1 MVIKVY
7 ISSVTGNS
15 KMRKQQQHVQSTL
28 ESFKIDFENID
39 ISCPNNEEDKKFM
52 RANSKTPEGSTVPLP
67 PQIFNEEEY
76 CGDYEDFD
84 LNVEDNLLY
93 EFLKMAPQK
102 KTSEASVTV
111 TGEKPVEEGNEN
123 KEESK
128 GEEGGETTE

>member
-111 TGEKPVEEGNEN
+111 TG
-123 KEESK
+123 
-128 GEEGGETTE
+128 GGETTE